1 MLYLVCF
8 LVSVLIF
15 LWSVAINE
23 NMKINQILLII
34 ITVIDNGGY
43 YTLASAT
50 CLETAILANKL
61 TYLIGI
67 FAPMLIFFNI
77 CEICKIKIKHYLVV
91 VLYTVQMMLYMSV
104 LTIGSSDLFY
114 KTVEFHVGSNGGL
127 LNSLLHINSAKYP
140 KEYDAKL

>member
-67 FAPMLIFFNI
+67 FAPMLIFLIFVRYVKSRSNI
-77 CEICKIKIKHYLVV
+77 I
-91 VLYTVQMMLYMSV
+91 
-104 LTIGSSDLFY
+104 
-114 KTVEFHVGSNGGL
+114 
-127 LNSLLHINSAKYP
+127 
-140 KEYDAKL
+140 

>member
-34 ITVIDNGGY
+34 ITVIGNGGY
-43 YTLASAT
+43 YTLASST

-67 FAPMLIFFNI
+67 FVPMLIFF
-77 CEICKIKIKHYLVV
+77 
-91 VLYTVQMMLYMSV
+91 
-104 LTIGSSDLFY
+104 
-114 KTVEFHVGSNGGL
+114 
-127 LNSLLHINSAKYP
+127 
-140 KEYDAKL
+140 